1 MLLYV
6 LICLCLALLGVAGLQ
21 FLYMFYL
28 DRIDAERKKRLHE
41 LEHNCRDLLY
51 RLGEAE
57 TRIEEQQALL
67 DSYYEDS
74 DREVWA
80 DVLEDR

>member
-28 DRIDAERKKRLHE
+28 DRIDSERKKRLHE
-41 LEHNCRDLLY
+41 LEHNCRDLLH
-51 RLGEAE
+51 RLEEAE
-57 TRIEEQQALL
+57 GRLEEQQELL
-67 DSYYEDS
+67 DSFYEDT